1 MKKRL
6 CLVLAMVCLLCA
18 GCGQKKTA
26 APTASTNTDVGS
38 VKANPDLKVE
48 DCYTYTENK
57 DGTFSYQVEWRGG
70 GVLCFQKDMI
80 RPAFFD
86 AVSEDVL
93 LISGQAGVD
102 VTTRW
107 AMFCDIQLGRVSER
121 LGGYLVAVDNRIACL
136 EQRTGAYHVFVC
148 DPFEP
153 YEYVDVVTLE
163 GMTVADGEKV
173 SVDYVLGEDGVLTV
187 TYPTADGDKT
197 VTISLN
203 APEE

>member
-1 MKKRL
+1 MNII
-6 CLVLAMVCLLCA
+6 VV
-18 GCGQKKTA
+18 GCGKIGT
-26 APTASTNTDVGS
+26 TVLES
-38 VKANPDLKVE
+38 LVE
-48 DCYTYTENK
+48 E
-57 DGTFSYQVEWRGG
+57 GH
-70 GVLCFQKDMI
+70 
-80 RPAFFD
+80 
-86 AVSEDVL
+86 
-93 LISGQAGVD
+93 D
-102 VTTRW
+102 VT
-107 AMFCDIQLGRVSER
+107 
-121 LGGYLVAVDNRIACL
+121 AVDNRIACL